1 MGTGLA
7 SLDVVRYV
15 AAHHPK
21 LPITM
26 TSRSANLPSVRGT
39 MIDIKFNY
47 LTKEKLNEIKKIHF
61 GNAPLDTLVSLFLKE
76 CDDYNIDFIKLVK
89 RRTGNHI
96 QDLKYDLNNPKEM
109 GIFQSII
116 EHLKENLNWIWNSLS
131 IEDQYRFNNKYSKII
146 QLNSN
151 PMPPRTAKLI
161 IQLIENESLIL
172 KKGLDDI
179 VYNNN
184 LYHFSYNNQEIKDVF
199 NVVINATGA
208 KNHLSELDEDD
219 QLMKNLENRQIVQ
232 AHPMGGIQIIPETN
246 QVISPRFGTLTNMI
260 AIGQMTN
267 GVNKLRNGVKMIVE
281 QVANTVSQLYEVL
294 ESYEQ
299 QNHLN

>member
-1 MGTGLA
+1 
-7 SLDVVRYV
+7 
-15 AAHHPK
+15 
-21 LPITM
+21 
-26 TSRSANLPSVRGT
+26 
-39 MIDIKFNY
+39 
-47 LTKEKLNEIKKIHF
+47 KKHHF

-76 CDDYNIDFIKLVK
+76 CAEYDIDFKKLVH

-96 QDLKYDLNNPKEM
+96 ADLKYDLARPTEM
-109 GIFQSII
+109 GIFQSMI

-131 IEDQYRFNNKYSKII
+131 IEDQHQFNQKYSKMI

-151 PMPPRTAKLI
+151 PMPPRTAELI
-161 IQLIENESLIL
+161 IELIENKSLIL
-172 KKGLDDI
+172 KKDLEDVKHDGK
-179 VYNNN
+179 
-184 LYHFSYNNQEIKDVF
+184 LYYFSYKNQESVDIY

-208 KNHLSELDEDD
+208 KSHLNELDQDD
-219 QLMKNLENRQIVQ
+219 QLIRNLENRQIVQ

-281 QVANTVSQLYEVL
+281 QVAHTVSQLYDAL
-294 ESYEQ
+294 ESNEQ
-299 QNHLN
+299 QQRSDNQ

>member
-1 MGTGLA
+1 M
-7 SLDVVRYV
+7 
-15 AAHHPK
+15 
-21 LPITM
+21 
-26 TSRSANLPSVRGT
+26 
-39 MIDIKFNY
+39 
-47 LTKEKLNEIKKIHF
+47 NEIKKIHF

-172 KKGLDDI
+172 K
-179 VYNNN
+179 
-184 LYHFSYNNQEIKDVF
+184 
-199 NVVINATGA
+199 
-208 KNHLSELDEDD
+208 
-219 QLMKNLENRQIVQ
+219 
-232 AHPMGGIQIIPETN
+232 
-246 QVISPRFGTLTNMI
+246 RFG
-260 AIGQMTN
+260 
-267 GVNKLRNGVKMIVE
+267 
-281 QVANTVSQLYEVL
+281 
-294 ESYEQ
+294 
-299 QNHLN
+299 